1 MKVNI
6 LYDKYSTKINKATIL
21 FSNDKSLELEVAEGE
36 IGDLDNPETVNYQAK
51 HDRDGIEIENK
62 MNKKSLRTFNV
73 IRSLLAQMVIVRR
86 WR

>member
-36 IGDLDNPETVNYQAK
+36 IGDLDNPETVEIIKLNTI
-51 HDRDGIEIENK
+51 DDGIEIENK
-62 MNKKSLRTFNV
+62 MSKESLRTFSNV
-73 IRSLLAQMVIVRR
+73 IRSLLAQMN
-86 WR
+86 

>member
-36 IGDLDNPETVNYQAK
+36 IGGF
-51 HDRDGIEIENK
+51 R
-62 MNKKSLRTFNV
+62 
-73 IRSLLAQMVIVRR
+73 
-86 WR
+86 